1 MRLLNDFEPA
11 VAALARG
18 GILDVSLGTDGG
30 GRQAL
35 LHRAVHGQALWLCV
49 RLVRLGRP
57 TKTLAQRQQ
66 AALALMPDAGAPS
79 CRPPPPVRGKQWQG
93 GLEETFDMTATTTPL
108 GTANALPTESGIKIY
123 VACLAA
129 YNSGHL
135 HGRWIDASQGE
146 AHIWDETR
154 AMLAASPEP
163 DAEEWAIHDY
173 EGFEGAPISEWTS
186 FETIAALADFIGEHE
201 TLGGKLLEHY
211 GGDLE
216 DAKAALEEYAGEF
229 ESLADY
235 ARDLTEQTGTE
246 IPAQL
251 ARYIDYAAM
260 AHDMEMGGDV
270 FTIETGF
277 NQVHVF
283 WAR

>member
-1 MRLLNDFEPA
+1 MPLRPPSISHSVWTPA
-11 VAALARG
+11 VRHEAGLHVQP
-18 GILDVSLGTDGG
+18 IPK
-30 GRQAL
+30 GRDSQM
-35 LHRAVHGQALWLCV
+35 
-49 RLVRLGRP
+49 
-57 TKTLAQRQQ
+57 TNQR
-66 AALALMPDAGAPS
+66 S
-79 CRPPPPVRGKQWQG
+79 EIR
-93 GLEETFDMTATTTPL
+93 
-108 GTANALPTESGIKIY
+108 IY

-129 YNSGHL
+129 YNNGIL
-135 HGRWIDASQGE
+135 HGSWIDANQD
-146 AHIWDETR
+146 AWAIWGDVS
-154 AMLAASPEP
+154 AMLRASPVE

-246 IPAQL
+246 IPAHL